1 VLPPVIIYTEK
12 DITQEQEMELSKYAK
27 SIIIKGVRSD
37 ERLLDEASLFLHRV
51 VGHMPSNKQ
60 KMILS
65 LHNTDVMFKGRKVL
79 ITDDD
84 MRNVF
89 ALSKVLEEKGL
100 ILFKADNGQKALDLL
115 QQEPDIELVLM
126 DIMMPVLD
134 GYETMK
140 RIRQQ
145 PKFEKLPI
153 IALTAKAM
161 AKDREL
167 CIDAGASDYL
177 EKPVD
182 VDRLFSM
189 MRVWLYR

>member
-1 VLPPVIIYTEK
+1 
-12 DITQEQEMELSKYAK
+12 
-27 SIIIKGVRSD
+27 
-37 ERLLDEASLFLHRV
+37 
-51 VGHMPSNKQ
+51 
-60 KMILS
+60 
-65 LHNTDVMFKGRKVL
+65 
-79 ITDDD
+79 
-84 MRNVF
+84 
-89 ALSKVLEEKGL
+89 
-100 ILFKADNGQKALDLL
+100 
-115 QQEPDIELVLM
+115 M